1 MNLSLIIKLPHGVIY
16 VRNLLSKHIRFLI
29 KFIVTECVYQA
40 VISSILKL
48 SQNLNSWLATF
59 MYSGLENLYFKVE
72 MNFGFISIKN
82 YLISLIASLR
92 SSLE

>member
-1 MNLSLIIKLPHGVIY
+1 MGSLKLII
-16 VRNLLSKHIRFLI
+16 LSWFFREHISI
-29 KFIVTECVYQA
+29 FIGAECLFQA

-48 SQNLNSWLATF
+48 FQNLNSWLATF

-92 SSLE
+92 SSLV